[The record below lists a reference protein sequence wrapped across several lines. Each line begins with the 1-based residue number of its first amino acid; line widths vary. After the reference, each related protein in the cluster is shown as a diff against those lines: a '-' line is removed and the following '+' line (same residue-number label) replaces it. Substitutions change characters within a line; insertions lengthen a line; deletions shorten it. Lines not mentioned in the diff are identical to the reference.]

1 MVLAWMPLALG
12 RKGEQRSRRTVSEL
26 SSTIETVGFTSESR
40 TSRVIL
46 AGRGV
51 FFLAKR
57 KEEGK
62 DFVSILEEKEAMHR
76 GYGKWPL
83 KDTELLLIKNL
94 IKIVPEMSQP
104 FSNFAALRIVH
115 T

>member
-12 RKGEQRSRRTVSEL
+12 RKGKQRSRRTVSEL

-57 KEEGK
+57 KK
-62 DFVSILEEKEAMHR
+62 LEERGRKRFRLDSRGERSNAPWIRKMAFKRHR
-76 GYGKWPL
+76 VAF
-83 KDTELLLIKNL
+83 N
-94 IKIVPEMSQP
+94 
-104 FSNFAALRIVH
+104 
-115 T
+115 